1 MARVVD
7 GRQVTDPILLPLP
20 PAMDLEQQDKT
31 PHRVSRFPVVEVL
44 MILVILA
51 LLAVIVVP
59 QL

>member
-1 MARVVD
+1 
-7 GRQVTDPILLPLP
+7 
-20 PAMDLEQQDKT
+20 MDLDPARKQT
-31 PHRVSRFPVVEVL
+31 HRAPGFPVVEVL

>member
-1 MARVVD
+1 MN
-7 GRQVTDPILLPLP
+7 I
-20 PAMDLEQQDKT
+20 EQPDKASN
-31 PHRVSRFPVVEVL
+31 RASGFPVVEVL